1 MRVDKISQTGVGQS
15 ATYPVNWRGG
25 PGGFQLGLGAVVSGT
40 VTYTVQYCFD
50 DVLKGDTP
58 TWFDHSVIVGQTA
71 NKDSAIM
78 FPITAL
84 RLNVTAGTGTAT
96 LSIVPASGGL

>member
-25 PGGFQLGLGAVVSGT
+25 PGGFQIGLGAVVSGT
-40 VTYTVQYCFD
+40 VTYTVQHCFD

-58 TWFDHSVIVGQTA
+58 TWFDHATLVGQTA
-71 NKDSAIM
+71 NKDGNYAS
-78 FPITAL
+78 PITAI
-84 RLNVTAGTGTAT
+84 RLNVTAGTGTVT
-96 LSIVPASGGL
+96 LGIVPASGGL